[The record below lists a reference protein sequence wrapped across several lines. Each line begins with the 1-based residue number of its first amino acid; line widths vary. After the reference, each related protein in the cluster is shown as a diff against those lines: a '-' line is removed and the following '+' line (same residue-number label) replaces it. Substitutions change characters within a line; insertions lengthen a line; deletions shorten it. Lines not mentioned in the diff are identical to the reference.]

1 MNKLKLTTLFLLLV
15 ISFQAIPN
23 ANRLKDLVSIKGVQE
38 NAIVGYGIVIGL
50 NGTGDSSNEIVTS
63 SFQRLFKKLGLNL
76 QKQLESKNIA
86 AVVVTATLPPFARL
100 GQKLDVTISAV
111 GDSGSLAGGTLLV
124 TPLKGGDNN
133 IYAIASGQLLIG
145 RKATNSFKTTAK
157 ILNGAVVEKELDLQF
172 DQKTA
177 LRLALNNPDFTTAA
191 RIEKIINSELG
202 GKFASAKDATTID
215 LIIPPNYQRNVV
227 QLVAIMENFRIIADQ
242 KAKVVI
248 NERTGTIVA
257 GGDIILKPVAISHG
271 DLTIEIA
278 SEKEEKK
285 DKGKGSTNTMYYM
298 QDGATLQSLVKG
310 LNALGATPDDLMAI
324 FQALKKNGA
333 LIADIEVI

>member
-145 RKATNSFKTTAK
+145 RKANNSFKTTAK